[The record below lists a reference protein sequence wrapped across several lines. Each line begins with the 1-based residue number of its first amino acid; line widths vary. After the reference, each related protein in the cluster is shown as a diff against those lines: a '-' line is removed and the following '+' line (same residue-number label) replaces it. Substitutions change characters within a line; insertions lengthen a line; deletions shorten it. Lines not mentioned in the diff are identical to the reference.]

1 MTVARNPN
9 AVEELV
15 GDLTV
20 ERHALLEGRNRHAW
34 YRRGLLALVAVIP
47 VLALLNVFGQS
58 ASDYTR
64 SGAAGVLHVNAPA
77 RVRGGLMY
85 QARFDVTTPTGIK
98 EPQLVLGPGWWEQM
112 TENSINPE
120 PTASSTSNGRVTLS
134 YGRLNAGQKLTVWIQ
149 FQVNPAQV
157 GHREANVLL
166 TDGDKPIAQLNRS
179 ITVLP

>member
-1 MTVARNPN
+1 VDQLP
-9 AVEELV
+9 

-20 ERHALLEGRNRHAW
+20 ERHALLEGRERHAW
-34 YRRGLLALVAVIP
+34 YRRVLMALVCVVP
-47 VLALLNVFGQS
+47 VLALLNVFGQ
-58 ASDYTR
+58 APSDFTKT
-64 SGAAGVLHVNAPA
+64 GAAGQLHVNVPD

-85 QARFDVTTPTGIK
+85 QARFDVTATTDIK

-112 TENSINPE
+112 TENSMNPE

-149 FQVNPAQV
+149 FQVNPAEV

-166 TDGDKPIAQLNRS
+166 TDGDTPIAQINRS